1 MKKRKPMKPTQR
13 LNDNDA
19 RSELRLLDDARGAT
33 VLEYI
38 ILACLVIG
46 VCFAIVTQ
54 LGTSTQTKFQAA
66 NTAVTGMTFGN

>member
-1 MKKRKPMKPTQR
+1 MKPKQLLTDTRPRRQR
-13 LNDNDA
+13 SLK
-19 RSELRLLDDARGAT
+19 DDARGAT

-46 VCFAIVTQ
+46 VCFAIVSQ

-66 NTAVTGMTFGN
+66 NTAVTGMSFGN